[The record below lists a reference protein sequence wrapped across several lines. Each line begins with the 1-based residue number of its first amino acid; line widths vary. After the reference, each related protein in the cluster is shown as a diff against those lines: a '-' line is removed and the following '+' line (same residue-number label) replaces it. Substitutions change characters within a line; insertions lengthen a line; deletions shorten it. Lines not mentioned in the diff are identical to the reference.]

1 MRKFPDR
8 TRAAALA
15 TGIAVIGITSVVD
28 ARTGDNLREGLR
40 NGTTTSETE
49 IVSNIAAASGLKGGY
64 STRQSN
70 LSATGGGAIY
80 GCRSAAGGSA
90 ATPPQNPCVRAN
102 NLSTGYAFEFNATRG
117 DSAGSITVGAGGDTK
132 KPFTTNAT
140 GVATGLNAD
149 RVDGASAEDIVK
161 AARTTK
167 DLDADRVDGAEA
179 VDLKS
184 RWVLVK
190 ADGTI
195 EEQSGGFKVIQVDG
209 DVVYIDA
216 GSSLDGKGL
225 DATIAALG
233 ETGEISAARCGTPA
247 ITCIAAADNKSAFA
261 VTLADSA
268 GVSPAVDA
276 PARRFYASISE

>member
-1 MRKFPDR
+1 MKKFHDR
-8 TRAAALA
+8 SRAAVLA
-15 TGIAVIGITSVVD
+15 TGVAVIGMTGVVD
-28 ARTGDNLREGLR
+28 AATGGNLREGVR

-49 IVSNIAAASGLKGGY
+49 IISSINAANALKGGY

-80 GCRSAAGGSA
+80 GCRSTSGGSA
-90 ATPPQNPCVRAN
+90 ATPPKNPCVRAN

-117 DSAGSITVGAGGDTK
+117 DVAGSITVGSGGDTK

-161 AARTTK
+161 TARTTK
-167 DLDADRVDGAEA
+167 DLDADKVDGAQA
-179 VDLKS
+179 ADLRS

-195 EEQSGGFKVIQVDG
+195 EDQSGGFKVIQVDG

-225 DATIAALG
+225 GATIAALG

-247 ITCIAAADNKSAFA
+247 ITCIAAADTKNAFA

-268 GVSPAVDA
+268 GGAPAADA
-276 PARRFYASISE
+276 PVRRFYASITE